1 MKLVFHLT
9 STIVDVRG
17 LKVKLRLVDEMVH
30 YNQLEHGYAKSAVF
44 WATQENFLISQIF
57 GQILEP
63 IQPPGQ

>member
-1 MKLVFHLT
+1 
-9 STIVDVRG
+9 
-17 LKVKLRLVDEMVH
+17 MVH